1 VTNNHRTFLMGSSP
15 VFLRALKLIEKL
27 GSLDVPVLI
36 EGETGTGKELAA
48 RAIHYGGTR
57 QAYPFVPVNCGSF
70 AEALIESE
78 LFGHVKG
85 AFTDARMDKPGLVTA
100 AEGGTL
106 FLDEVDS
113 LSARAQVALL
123 RFLQDWSYRPVGG
136 QVEFRADV
144 RVIAAT
150 NNSLEHLA
158 QRGEFRTDLLYRLKV
173 LNLMLPPLRDR
184 GDDVFALARHFFE
197 SYRLRYG
204 STAESL
210 DERDCGWFCQYEWPG
225 NVREL
230 ENLIIRESLLCE
242 TSILRPPP
250 PNSFSEKREERFEMF
265 LRNLSNMHFSKAKAK
280 VVAHFE
286 QDYLTALMTRA
297 NGNVSHAARLAG
309 KERRALGKLLKKHG
323 VEPGRFQH

>member
-1 VTNNHRTFLMGSSP
+1 MTTSYRTFLMGDSP
-15 VFLRALKLIEKL
+15 VFARTLRLIEKL
-27 GSLDVPVLI
+27 GKLDVSVLI

-57 QAYPFVPVNCGSF
+57 QAHPFVPVNCGSF
-70 AEALIESE
+70 AETLIESE
-78 LFGHVKG
+78 LFGYIRG
-85 AFTDARMDKPGLVTA
+85 AFTDARADKPGLVTA

-136 QVEFRADV
+136 QAEFRANV

-150 NNSLEHLA
+150 NNSLERLA
-158 QRGEFRTDLLYRLKV
+158 QEGHFRTDLLYRLKV
-173 LNLMLPPLRDR
+173 LSLHLPPLRER
-184 GDDVFALARHFFE
+184 GDDVFALAHHFFE
-197 SYRLRYG
+197 VYRARYG
-204 STAESL
+204 SKAEWF
-210 DERDCGWFCQYEWPG
+210 DERECSWFSQYAWPG

-230 ENLIIRESLLCE
+230 ENLIMREALLCE
-242 TSILRPPP
+242 TSVLSLPPP
-250 PNSFSEKREERFEMF
+250 DPFFENGEERLDTFI
-265 LRNLSNMHFSKAKAK
+265 RNLSNMHFSTAKAK
-280 VVAHFE
+280 LLAFFE

-309 KERRALGKLLKKHG
+309 KERRAFGKLLKKHG
-323 VEPGRFQH
+323 VESGRFQH